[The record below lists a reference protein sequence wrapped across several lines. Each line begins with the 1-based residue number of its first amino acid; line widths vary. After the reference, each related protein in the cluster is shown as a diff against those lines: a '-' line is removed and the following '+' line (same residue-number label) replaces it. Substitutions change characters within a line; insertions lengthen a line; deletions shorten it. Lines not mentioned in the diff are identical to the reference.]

1 MASDKSAYYAAVD
14 AQKAE
19 ARRYVETSLRAFYD
33 LNPDLSAEDFK
44 TYSVEILAQAMQR
57 FGDQAAVVACQ
68 EYDGVAA
75 ELGFD
80 VAPADIV
87 NEFEPAAVGRSV
99 GYFMR
104 NVTPDN
110 FDSFVAAMV
119 SRANDHVARAANR
132 TIAGNAGRPRD
143 RKAGMRYARVPTG
156 RETCG
161 FCLMLASRGFAYATR
176 RSAGDIGGMF
186 NYYHD
191 RCDCRVVAGNSE
203 TRIEGYDPDWYS
215 KVYEDARRTAGVTN
229 SNTELNKVVNEI
241 NRRSGKWA
249 WFGEN
254 GVITKDEGAKPLPKE
269 LEAAEKLTTHGFDVH
284 FRETVSN
291 ERRCD
296 IYLTGSGKTPW
307 EIKQPV
313 GNGRQTI
320 YHQFEEAAAQ
330 SRRLV
335 LDISELDKNG
345 RWNFEAVETEVKK
358 LLNYHYRGANGET
371 VQFIEVLI
379 LEKNG
384 SIRRIKTGG

>member
-75 ELGFD
+75 ELGYD

-104 NVTPDN
+104 SVTPDN

-119 SRANDHVARAANR
+119 SKANDHVARAANR

-161 FCLMLASRGFAYATR
+161 FCLMLASRGFVYATR

-203 TRIEGYDPDWYS
+203 TRIEGYDPDWYL

-241 NRRSGKWA
+241 NRRDREWA
-249 WFGEN
+249 WFGVE
-254 GVITKDEGAKPLPKE
+254 PKIE
-269 LEAAEKLTTHGFDVH
+269 YE
-284 FRETVSN
+284 
-291 ERRCD
+291 
-296 IYLTGSGKTPW
+296 
-307 EIKQPV
+307 
-313 GNGRQTI
+313 
-320 YHQFEEAAAQ
+320 
-330 SRRLV
+330 
-335 LDISELDKNG
+335 
-345 RWNFEAVETEVKK
+345 
-358 LLNYHYRGANGET
+358 RGANPTDDERECAKALARHGLKTLFKAESKAYKTRTPDAKINGLYWEFKCPTGNNVKT
-371 VQFIEVLI
+371 VKNQFKSTSPHGGKSLQCQRLVISTLATQRSFQQVCKEVESISSSSEFELITEVLVVGDGE
-379 LEKNG
+379 L
-384 SIRRIKTGG
+384 RRYKRK

>member
-68 EYDGVAA
+68 EYDSVAA
-75 ELGFD
+75 ELGYD

-87 NEFEPAAVGRSV
+87 NEFEPATVGRSV

-104 NVTPDN
+104 NVTPLN

-119 SRANDHVARAANR
+119 SKANDHVARAANR
-132 TIAGNAGRPRD
+132 TIAGNADRPRD

-161 FCLMLASRGFAYATR
+161 FCLMLASRGFVYATR
-176 RSAGDIGGMF
+176 RSAGDTGGMF

-203 TRIEGYDPDWYS
+203 TRVEGYDPDWYL

-241 NRRSGKWA
+241 NRRDREWMWGIDKAPKADYSLLSEGQFKDLKQYEVDTWNNLAAKHGIVAEVQPFDNDAKANIDAKINGRFYELKNPGDGKHSMEDLIRKACRRWRKKGLESRPRVVICNSRA
-249 WFGEN
+249 TRSDVDALDSAIENCAKYGVGELLF
-254 GVITKDEGAKPLPKE
+254 VSRDY
-269 LEAAEKLTTHGFDVH
+269 
-284 FRETVSN
+284 ETV
-291 ERRCD
+291 
-296 IYLTGSGKTPW
+296 
-307 EIKQPV
+307 
-313 GNGRQTI
+313 
-320 YHQFEEAAAQ
+320 
-330 SRRLV
+330 
-335 LDISELDKNG
+335 
-345 RWNFEAVETEVKK
+345 
-358 LLNYHYRGANGET
+358 
-371 VQFIEVLI
+371 
-379 LEKNG
+379 
-384 SIRRIKTGG
+384 RRISF